1 MTNTL
6 TVFDLKIFDLL
17 FLELSQ
23 DKFFFAYV
31 IFRGGSKA
39 HSNDEEDGGE
49 EDDSESDSKRSPKEV
64 SRVFKVKLYVKHF
77 MLS

>member
-6 TVFDLKIFDLL
+6 SIFDLKIFDLL

-31 IFRGGSKA
+31 IFRGGSET
-39 HSNDEEDGGE
+39 HPNNEEDGGE
-49 EDDSESDSKRSPKEV
+49 EDDSESDSKRSPKEI
-64 SRVFKVKLYVKHF
+64 SRVLKVKLYVKHF